1 MSGRIGRPTRRTR
14 RDAPSIDALEILPL
28 RIARARRLLRNLL
41 FLLLGIGIGLL
52 GLRVW
57 QTENG
62 PSLHAWHRFVPADLH
77 AAEIEGM
84 DWAGYLAAES
94 TLFEAVR
101 RNVTERLE
109 PEDRTPLNRYF
120 EGSPVY
126 PPRFQQDWNRSYL
139 LQPEGPPRGAVVL
152 LHGLTDTPYSLRHI
166 ARLYQAHGFLALGI
180 RLPGHGT
187 VPAGLTVATWEDW
200 MAATHLA
207 VREARRRVPEGPLHV
222 VGFSNG
228 GALAMK
234 QAMDALDDPARGQP
248 DRLVLISP
256 MIGITEFARF
266 AGLAGLPAMLPSF
279 TKAAWLGIVA
289 EFNPFKYNSFP
300 VNGARQSWRL
310 TRALQA
316 ELDRRT
322 RAGRLE
328 GLPPV
333 LTFQSVLDFT
343 VSTPA
348 VVNGL
353 YALLPA
359 NGSELVL
366 FDINRNSM
374 LGILFRTASEA
385 ALGRILPP
393 AVRRYRTIVVTNAG
407 EGDDAMIARVTEPGA
422 SQSRDLPLRARW
434 PEGVYSLSH
443 VALPF
448 PPGDSLYGIAPDPAD
463 EAFGVQFG
471 TIAPRGERGALRVP
485 LDGLIRMSSN
495 PFFEEMTER
504 IGQMIEAR

>member
-1 MSGRIGRPTRRTR
+1 MRGVPT
-14 RDAPSIDALEILPL
+14 
-28 RIARARRLLRNLL
+28 RRLLRRCL
-41 FLLLGIGIGLL
+41 FVLLGIGIGLL
-52 GLRVW
+52 GLRIW
-57 QTENG
+57 QTETG
-62 PSLHAWHRFVPADLH
+62 PALHVWHRFVPADLQ
-77 AAEIEGM
+77 AARIEGM
-84 DWAGYLAAES
+84 DWDGYLAAEA
-94 TLFEAVR
+94 TLFESVR
-101 RNVTERLE
+101 REVTEQLE

-126 PPRFQQDWNRSYL
+126 PPRFRQDWNRSYL
-139 LQPEGPPRGAVVL
+139 LEPEGPPRGAVVM
-152 LHGLTDTPYSLRHI
+152 LHGLTDSPYSLRHL
-166 ARLYQAHGFLALGI
+166 ARLYRSRGFVAVGI

-187 VPAGLTVATWEDW
+187 VPAGLSDAVWEDW

-207 VREARRRVPEGPLHV
+207 VREARRRAPDGPLHV

-234 QAMDALDDPARGQP
+234 QAMEALDDPRLGRP
-248 DRLVLISP
+248 DRVVLISP
-256 MIGITEFARF
+256 MVGITEFARF
-266 AGLAGLPAMLPSF
+266 AGLASLPALLPTF
-279 TKAAWLGIVA
+279 AKAAWLGIVA

-316 ELDRRT
+316 QLDRRA
-322 RAGRLE
+322 REGRLE

-348 VVNGL
+348 VVNSL
-353 YALLPA
+353 YDLLPA

-393 AVRRYRTIVVTNAG
+393 AVRRYRTIAVTNAG
-407 EGDDAMIARVTEPGA
+407 EGEDAMVARVTEPGA
-422 SQSRDLPLRARW
+422 RETRDRPLRARW

-448 PPGDSLYGIAPDPAD
+448 PQGDSLYGMAPDPAD
-463 EAFGVQFG
+463 EDFGVHFG

-495 PFFEEMTER
+495 PFFEEMAER
-504 IGQMIEAR
+504 IVQGIEAR